1 MHEALTR
8 ASATQPCSGDKGGS
22 STRPQNKL
30 IVSLYGSEDRCE
42 MEKLGIRHRAS
53 LRSTTNAHSKGN
65 SWRRM
70 QQQEASVTTKFQ
82 PVYISADR
90 CEKD

>member
-53 LRSTTNAHSKGN
+53 LRSTTNAHSKGQHLAEDAAARGLSN
-65 SWRRM
+65 DQVSAR
-70 QQQEASVTTKFQ
+70 
-82 PVYISADR
+82 VYLSR
-90 CEKD
+90 PL